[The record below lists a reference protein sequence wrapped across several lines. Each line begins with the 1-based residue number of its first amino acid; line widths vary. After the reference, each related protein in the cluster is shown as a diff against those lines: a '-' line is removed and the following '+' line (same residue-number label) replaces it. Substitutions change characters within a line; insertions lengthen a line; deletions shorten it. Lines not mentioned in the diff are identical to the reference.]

1 MSMQSKLAF
10 FVGGAVFGSVG
21 LKILAGSDAKKVY
34 VKTAAAGLRVK
45 DTVMDTV
52 TTVQEEA
59 ADILAAAKDLNEERA
74 AKEEEVKA
82 ENQIS
87 DETVVEESSDEE

>member
-1 MSMQSKLAF
+1 MSIQSKVAL

-21 LKILAGSDAKKVY
+21 LKILAGEDAKKLY

-45 DTVMDTV
+45 DSVMETV
-52 TTVQEEA
+52 TTVQEET

-74 AKEEEVKA
+74 AKAEEIKA

-87 DETVVEESSDEE
+87 DEEEVDEVIEEA